1 MKFVDTPLALYAKRL
16 IALKGQEDRI
26 FKLAL
31 DNKFIK
37 DLIIFLNTDN
47 QLGQEH
53 TDSLGQ
59 KLFNTLT
66 DRTTYSLF
74 DPKGRGG
81 QEYTLND
88 TGAFWDSWIVI
99 VQQGNIVIDAN
110 PNKDDDNLFDI
121 YGTDIVGLTKENLD
135 ILIREALE
143 QFITYY
149 RRNLL
154 PK

>member
-1 MKFVDTPLALYAKRL
+1 MKFVDTPLGLYAKRL

-31 DNKFIK
+31 DNKVIK
-37 DLIIFLNTDN
+37 DLIIFLNTDD
-47 QLGQEH
+47 QMGKDH
-53 TDSLGQ
+53 TDALGQ
-59 KLFNTLT
+59 KLFNSLT

-88 TGAFWDSWIVI
+88 TGEFWDSFTVT
-99 VQQGNIVIDAN
+99 VQQGRIDIDAN
-110 PNKDDDNLFDI
+110 PNKDDDNLFNI

-143 QFITYY
+143 QFIKYY
-149 RRNLL
+149 KRTLL